1 MNKLHLKKLC
11 LILCLFAVPMMVQAA
26 SLGKLSVFSSLG
38 EPLNAEI
45 DVYPS
50 SPEELDSLS
59 AALASDV
66 IYHDQGVERTAT
78 QSAVQFSILKKENGN
93 AVLKLSTAQVVTDPF
108 LDMIIALSWKDGS
121 FVREYTLLL
130 DPSGQ
135 ASVMVDN
142 ANADA
147 PKSIVTKNSDMA
159 GKDKRDDVLV
169 KKGDSLAA
177 IAKNLQT
184 PNVDLNQLVIALYQ
198 ENKQAFDG
206 GNINRLK
213 AGAVLKV
220 PNQALLASIN
230 AQDAQKEIQMHAAEW
245 LAYKNKLAGLVADG
259 DAFNQADHQVSSGK
273 VTEKAD
279 EKPAATETETET
291 RDVVKLSKSEDG
303 QTASADVLKDDL
315 AAKQNAM
322 AEDDEKAGA
331 LEAQIADMKQLL
343 AIKNKSLA
351 DTQNNATKT
360 PEVVTLLDTINPSVL
375 KALAGVSVLLLLII
389 GLRRRFASAKPL
401 PVKDAADSHHA
412 PAESSPKVHA
422 MPSSLADEDDVP
434 QLKTFDLSSISLDF
448 EPVVTPSELGTEP
461 KPIPDAFN
469 GDFSNLLKMEPAA
482 PSVKKAKSP
491 TKKAEASSVE
501 FADVETKFELAIAY
515 VDMRDKRGAKKLLNQ
530 VLKEGNQD
538 QRVRAQALID
548 QLK

>member
-45 DVYPS
+45 DITPS
-50 SPEELDSLS
+50 APEELDSLS
-59 AALASDV
+59 AALASDA

-78 QSAVQFSILKKENGN
+78 QSAVQFSVLKKENGS
-93 AVLKLSTAQVVTDPF
+93 AVLKLSTAQAVTDPF
-108 LDMIIALSWKDGS
+108 LDMIIALSWKDGNV
-121 FVREYTLLL
+121 VREYTLLL

-142 ANADA
+142 ANVDA
-147 PKSIVTKNSDMA
+147 PKSIVTKNSDVA
-159 GKDKRDDVLV
+159 GKDKQDDVLV

-177 IAKNLQT
+177 IAKSLQT
-184 PNVDLNQLVIALYQ
+184 PNVELNQLLIALYQ
-198 ENKQAFDG
+198 ENKQAFEG

-213 AGAVLKV
+213 AGAVLKL
-220 PNQALLASIN
+220 PTQAALASVN
-230 AQDAQKEIQMHAAEW
+230 PQDAQKEIQMQAAEW

-259 DAFNQADHQVSSGK
+259 NAVNQADHQVSSGK

-279 EKPAATETETET
+279 EKLAATETET

-303 QTASADVLKDDL
+303 QAASADTLKDDL

-322 AEDDEKAGA
+322 AEDDKKAGA

-351 DTQNNATKT
+351 DTQNNAAKT

-375 KALAGVSVLLLLII
+375 KAVAGVSVLLLLMI
-389 GLRRRFASAKPL
+389 GLRRRFATAKPL
-401 PVKDAADSHHA
+401 PTSDSADTHQV
-412 PAESSPKVHA
+412 PVE
-422 MPSSLADEDDVP
+422 PSSEATPSHLSVEDDVP
-434 QLKTFDLSSISLDF
+434 QLKSFDLSSINLDF
-448 EPVVTPSELGTEP
+448 EPVVTSAELGTEP

-469 GDFSNLLKMEPAA
+469 GDFSNLLKMEPTNEAA
-482 PSVKKAKSP
+482 PSVKKTQP
-491 TKKAEASSVE
+491 PIKKAGASRVD

>member
-11 LILCLFAVPMMVQAA
+11 LILCLLALPMMVQAA

-59 AALASDV
+59 ATLASDA
-66 IYHDQGVERTAT
+66 IYHDQGVERTST
-78 QSAVQFSILKKENGN
+78 QSAVQFSVLKKEDGSV
-93 AVLKLSTAQVVTDPF
+93 VLKLSTAQAVTDPF
-108 LDMIIALSWKDGS
+108 LDMLIALSWKDGS
-121 FVREYTLLL
+121 VTREYTLLL
-130 DPSGQ
+130 DPSSQ
-135 ASVMVDN
+135 ASVVVDN

-147 PKSIVTKNSDMA
+147 PKSIVTKNSDLA
-159 GKDKRDDVLV
+159 GKDKQGDVLV

-184 PNVDLNQLVIALYQ
+184 PGVDLNRLLIALYQ
-198 ENKQAFDG
+198 ANKQAFDG
-206 GNINRLK
+206 ENINRLK

-220 PNQALLASIN
+220 PDQAVLESIST
-230 AQDAQKEIQMHAAEW
+230 QDAQKEIQMHAAEW
-245 LAYKNKLAGLVADG
+245 LAYKNKLAGLVADKEAT
-259 DAFNQADHQVSSGK
+259 DQADNQVNSGK
-273 VTEKAD
+273 VTAKAD
-279 EKPAATETETET
+279 EKQVPAESEAH
-291 RDVVKLSKSEDG
+291 DVVKLSKSEDG
-303 QTASADVLKDDL
+303 QAASADALKDDL

-322 AEDDEKAGA
+322 ADADEKAGA

-351 DTQNNATKT
+351 DTQNNAAKT
-360 PEVVTLLDTINPSVL
+360 PEVVTLLDTINPTIL
-375 KALAGVSVLLLLII
+375 KAVAGVSALLLLII
-389 GLRRRFASAKPL
+389 WLRRRLARAKPL
-401 PVKDAADSHHA
+401 PANDAEDNHA
-412 PAESSPKVHA
+412 SDES
-422 MPSSLADEDDVP
+422 SSLADEDDVP
-434 QLKTFDLSSISLDF
+434 QFKSFDLCSISLDF
-448 EPVVTPSELGTEP
+448 EPVVTPVEVEAKP
-461 KPIPDAFN
+461 EPIPDAFN
-469 GDFSNLLKMEPAA
+469 GDFSNLLKMEPTNEAA
-482 PSVKKAKSP
+482 PSVKKTQP
-491 TKKAEASSVE
+491 PIKKAGASRVD

-530 VLKEGNQD
+530 VLKEGNED

>member
-1 MNKLHLKKLC
+1 MNKLHLKKLG

-45 DVYPS
+45 DITPS
-50 SPEELDSLS
+50 APEELDSLS
-59 AALASDV
+59 AALASDA

-78 QSAVQFSILKKENGN
+78 QSAVQFSVLKKENGS
-93 AVLKLSTAQVVTDPF
+93 AVLKLSTAQAVTDPF
-108 LDMIIALSWKDGS
+108 LDMIIALNWKDGNV
-121 FVREYTLLL
+121 VREYTLLL

-142 ANADA
+142 ANVDA
-147 PKSIVTKNSDMA
+147 PKSIVTKNSDVA
-159 GKDKRDDVLV
+159 GKDKHDDVLV

-177 IAKNLQT
+177 IAKSLQT
-184 PNVDLNQLVIALYQ
+184 PNVELNQLLIALYQ

-206 GNINRLK
+206 ENMNRLK
-213 AGAVLKV
+213 AGAVLAV
-220 PNQALLASIN
+220 PNQAVLASIN

-259 DAFNQADHQVSSGK
+259 DAVNQADHQVGSGK
-273 VTEKAD
+273 VTAKAD
-279 EKPAATETETET
+279 EKPAATESEA

-303 QTASADVLKDDL
+303 QAASADTLKDDL

-322 AEDDEKAGA
+322 AEDDKKAGA

-351 DTQNNATKT
+351 DTQNNAAKT

-375 KALAGVSVLLLLII
+375 KAVAGVSVLLLLMI
-389 GLRRRFASAKPL
+389 GLRRRFATAKPL
-401 PVKDAADSHHA
+401 PTSDSADTHQV
-412 PAESSPKVHA
+412 PVE
-422 MPSSLADEDDVP
+422 PSSEATPSHLSVEDDVP
-434 QLKTFDLSSISLDF
+434 QLKSFDLSSINLDF
-448 EPVVTPSELGTEP
+448 EPVVTSAELGTEP

-469 GDFSNLLKMEPAA
+469 GDFSNLLKMEPTA
-482 PSVKKAKSP
+482 PAVKKAKSS
-491 TKKAEASSVE
+491 TKKAEASGVD
-501 FADVETKFELAIAY
+501 FVDVETKFELAIAY

-538 QRVRAQALID
+538 QRVRAQAMID

>member
-11 LILCLFAVPMMVQAA
+11 LILCLFALPMMAQAA

-59 AALASDV
+59 ATLASDA
-66 IYHDQGVERTAT
+66 IYHDQGVERTST
-78 QSAVQFSILKKENGN
+78 QSAVQFSVLKKEDGSV
-93 AVLKLSTAQVVTDPF
+93 VLKLSTAQAVTDPF
-108 LDMIIALSWKDGS
+108 LDMLIALSWKDGS
-121 FVREYTLLL
+121 VTREYTLLL
-130 DPSGQ
+130 DPSSQ
-135 ASVMVDN
+135 ASVVVDN

-147 PKSIVTKNSDMA
+147 PKSIVTKNSDSA
-159 GKDKRDDVLV
+159 GKDKQGDVLV

-184 PNVDLNQLVIALYQ
+184 PGVDLNRLLIALYQ

-206 GNINRLK
+206 ENINRLK

-220 PNQALLASIN
+220 PDQAVLESIST
-230 AQDAQKEIQMHAAEW
+230 QDAQKEIQMHAAEW
-245 LAYKNKLAGLVADG
+245 LAYKNKLAGLVADKEAT
-259 DAFNQADHQVSSGK
+259 DQADNQVNSGK
-273 VTEKAD
+273 VTTKAD
-279 EKPAATETETET
+279 EKQAPAESEAH
-291 RDVVKLSKSEDG
+291 DVVKLSKSEDG
-303 QTASADVLKDDL
+303 QAASADALKDDL

-322 AEDDEKAGA
+322 ADADEKAGA

-351 DTQNNATKT
+351 DTQNNAAKT
-360 PEVVTLLDTINPSVL
+360 PEVVTLLDTINPTIL
-375 KALAGVSVLLLLII
+375 KAVAGVSALLLLII
-389 GLRRRFASAKPL
+389 WLRRRLVRAKPL
-401 PVKDAADSHHA
+401 PVNDAEDNHA
-412 PAESSPKVHA
+412 SVES
-422 MPSSLADEDDVP
+422 SSLADEDDVP
-434 QLKTFDLSSISLDF
+434 QLKSFDLSSISLDF
-448 EPVVTPSELGTEP
+448 EPVITPVEVEAKP
-461 KPIPDAFN
+461 EPIPDAFN
-469 GDFSNLLKMEPAA
+469 GDFSNLLKMEPTNEAA
-482 PSVKKAKSP
+482 PSVKKTQSP
-491 TKKAEASSVE
+491 IKKAEASRVD

-515 VDMRDKRGAKKLLNQ
+515 MDMRDKRGAKKLLNQ
-530 VLKEGNQD
+530 VLKEGNED

>member
-1 MNKLHLKKLC
+1 
-11 LILCLFAVPMMVQAA
+11 MMVQAA

-38 EPLNAEI
+38 EPLNAQI
-45 DVYPS
+45 DITPS
-50 SPEELDSLS
+50 TPEELDSLS
-59 AALASDV
+59 AALASDA

-78 QSAVQFSILKKENGN
+78 QSVVQFSVLKKENGS
-93 AVLKLSTAQVVTDPF
+93 AVLKLSTAQAVTDPF
-108 LDMIIALSWKDGS
+108 LDMIIALNWKDGNV
-121 FVREYTLLL
+121 VREYTLLL

-142 ANADA
+142 ANVDA
-147 PKSIVTKNSDMA
+147 PKSIVTKNSDVA
-159 GKDKRDDVLV
+159 GKNKHDDVLV

-177 IAKNLQT
+177 IAKSLQT
-184 PNVDLNQLVIALYQ
+184 PNVELNQLLIALYQ

-206 GNINRLK
+206 ENMNRLK
-213 AGAVLKV
+213 AGAVLAV
-220 PNQALLASIN
+220 PNQAVLASIN

-245 LAYKNKLAGLVADG
+245 LAYKNKLAGLVVDG
-259 DAFNQADHQVSSGK
+259 DAVNQADYQASSGK
-273 VTEKAD
+273 VTAKAD
-279 EKPAATETETET
+279 EKPAATESEA

-303 QTASADVLKDDL
+303 RAASADTLKDDL

-322 AEDDEKAGA
+322 AEDDKKAGA

-351 DTQNNATKT
+351 DTQNNAAKT

-375 KALAGVSVLLLLII
+375 KAVAGVSVLLLLMI

-401 PVKDAADSHHA
+401 PTSDSADTHQV
-412 PAESSPKVHA
+412 PVE
-422 MPSSLADEDDVP
+422 PSSEATPSHLSVEDDVP
-434 QLKTFDLSSISLDF
+434 QLKSFDLSSIDLDF
-448 EPVVTPSELGTEP
+448 EPVVTPAKLGTEP
-461 KPIPDAFN
+461 KPIPEAFN
-469 GDFSNLLKMEPAA
+469 GDFSNLLKMQPTAPA
-482 PSVKKAKSP
+482 VKKAKSS
-491 TKKAEASSVE
+491 TKKAEASGLN

-538 QRVRAQALID
+538 QRVRAQTLID

>member
-11 LILCLFAVPMMVQAA
+11 LILCLVALPMMAQAA

-59 AALASDV
+59 ATLASDA
-66 IYHDQGVERTAT
+66 IYHDQGVERTST
-78 QSAVQFSILKKENGN
+78 QSAVQFSVLKKEDGSV
-93 AVLKLSTAQVVTDPF
+93 VLKLSTAQAVTDPF
-108 LDMIIALSWKDGS
+108 LDMLIALSWKDGS
-121 FVREYTLLL
+121 VTREYTLLL
-130 DPSGQ
+130 DPSSQ
-135 ASVMVDN
+135 ASVVVDN

-147 PKSIVTKNSDMA
+147 PKSIVTKNSDSA
-159 GKDKRDDVLV
+159 GKDKQGDVLV

-184 PNVDLNQLVIALYQ
+184 PGVDLNRLLIALYQ

-206 GNINRLK
+206 ENINRLK

-220 PNQALLASIN
+220 PDQAVLESIST
-230 AQDAQKEIQMHAAEW
+230 QDAQKEIQMHAAEW
-245 LAYKNKLAGLVADG
+245 LAYKNKLAGLVADKEAT
-259 DAFNQADHQVSSGK
+259 DQADNQVNAGK
-273 VTEKAD
+273 VTTKAD
-279 EKPAATETETET
+279 EKQAPAESEAH
-291 RDVVKLSKSEDG
+291 DVVKLSKSEDG
-303 QTASADVLKDDL
+303 QAASADALKDDL

-322 AEDDEKAGA
+322 ADADEKAGA

-351 DTQNNATKT
+351 DTQNNAAKT
-360 PEVVTLLDTINPSVL
+360 PEVVTLLDTINPAIL
-375 KALAGVSVLLLLII
+375 KAFAGVSALLLLII
-389 GLRRRFASAKPL
+389 WLRRRLARAKPL
-401 PVKDAADSHHA
+401 PANDAEDNHA
-412 PAESSPKVHA
+412 SAES
-422 MPSSLADEDDVP
+422 SSLADEDDVP
-434 QLKTFDLSSISLDF
+434 QLKSFDLSSISLDF
-448 EPVVTPSELGTEP
+448 EPVVTPVEVEAKP
-461 KPIPDAFN
+461 EPIPDAFN
-469 GDFSNLLKMEPAA
+469 GDFSNLLKMEPTNEAA
-482 PSVKKAKSP
+482 PSVKKTQSP
-491 TKKAEASSVE
+491 IKKAEASRVD

-530 VLKEGNQD
+530 VLKEGNED

>member
-45 DVYPS
+45 DITPS
-50 SPEELDSLS
+50 APEELDSLS
-59 AALASDV
+59 AALASDA

-78 QSAVQFSILKKENGN
+78 QSAVQFSVLKKENGS
-93 AVLKLSTAQVVTDPF
+93 AVLKLSTAQAVTDPF
-108 LDMIIALSWKDGS
+108 LDMIIALSWKDGNV
-121 FVREYTLLL
+121 VREYTLLL

-142 ANADA
+142 ANVDA
-147 PKSIVTKNSDMA
+147 PKSIVTKNSDVA
-159 GKDKRDDVLV
+159 GKDKHDDVLV

-177 IAKNLQT
+177 IAKSLQT
-184 PNVDLNQLVIALYQ
+184 PNVELNQLLIALYQ

-206 GNINRLK
+206 ENMNRLK
-213 AGAVLKV
+213 AGAVLAV
-220 PNQALLASIN
+220 PNQAVLASIN

-259 DAFNQADHQVSSGK
+259 DAVNQADHQVGSGK
-273 VTEKAD
+273 VTAKAD
-279 EKPAATETETET
+279 EKPAATESEA

-303 QTASADVLKDDL
+303 QAASADTLKDDL

-322 AEDDEKAGA
+322 AEDDKKAGA

-351 DTQNNATKT
+351 DTQNNAAKT

-375 KALAGVSVLLLLII
+375 KAVAGVSVLLLLMI
-389 GLRRRFASAKPL
+389 GLRRRFATAKPL
-401 PVKDAADSHHA
+401 PTSDSADTHQV
-412 PAESSPKVHA
+412 PVE
-422 MPSSLADEDDVP
+422 PSSEATPSHLSVEDDVP
-434 QLKTFDLSSISLDF
+434 QLKSFDLSSINLDF
-448 EPVVTPSELGTEP
+448 EPVVTSAELGTEP

-469 GDFSNLLKMEPAA
+469 GDFSNLLKMQPTAPA
-482 PSVKKAKSP
+482 VKKAKSS
-491 TKKAEASSVE
+491 TKKAEASGVD
-501 FADVETKFELAIAY
+501 FVDVETKFELAIAY

-538 QRVRAQALID
+538 QRVRAQAMID

>member
-11 LILCLFAVPMMVQAA
+11 LILCLVALPMMAQAA

-59 AALASDV
+59 ATLASDA
-66 IYHDQGVERTAT
+66 IYHDQGVERTST
-78 QSAVQFSILKKENGN
+78 QSAVQFSVLKKEDGSV
-93 AVLKLSTAQVVTDPF
+93 VLKLSTAQAVTDPF
-108 LDMIIALSWKDGS
+108 LDMLIALSWKDGS
-121 FVREYTLLL
+121 VTREYTLLL
-130 DPSGQ
+130 DPSSQ
-135 ASVMVDN
+135 ASVVVDN

-147 PKSIVTKNSDMA
+147 PKSIVTKNSDSA
-159 GKDKRDDVLV
+159 GKDKQGDVLV

-184 PNVDLNQLVIALYQ
+184 PGVDLNRLLIALYQ

-206 GNINRLK
+206 ENINRLK

-220 PNQALLASIN
+220 PDQAVLESIST
-230 AQDAQKEIQMHAAEW
+230 QDAQKEIQMHAAEW
-245 LAYKNKLAGLVADG
+245 LAYKNKLAGLVADKEAT
-259 DAFNQADHQVSSGK
+259 DQADNQVNAGK
-273 VTEKAD
+273 VTTKAD
-279 EKPAATETETET
+279 EKQAPAESEAH
-291 RDVVKLSKSEDG
+291 DVVKLSKSEDG
-303 QTASADVLKDDL
+303 QAASADALKDDL

-322 AEDDEKAGA
+322 ADADEKAGA

-351 DTQNNATKT
+351 DTQNNAAKT
-360 PEVVTLLDTINPSVL
+360 PEVVTLLDTINPAIL
-375 KALAGVSVLLLLII
+375 KAVAGVSALLLLII
-389 GLRRRFASAKPL
+389 WLRRRLARAKPL
-401 PVKDAADSHHA
+401 PANDAEDNHA
-412 PAESSPKVHA
+412 SAES
-422 MPSSLADEDDVP
+422 SSLADEDDVP
-434 QLKTFDLSSISLDF
+434 QLKSFDLSSISLDF
-448 EPVVTPSELGTEP
+448 EPVVTPVEVEAKP
-461 KPIPDAFN
+461 EPIPDAFN
-469 GDFSNLLKMEPAA
+469 GDFSNLLKMEPTNEAA
-482 PSVKKAKSP
+482 PSVKKTQSP
-491 TKKAEASSVE
+491 IKKAEASRVD

-530 VLKEGNQD
+530 VLKEGNED

>member
-45 DVYPS
+45 DITPS
-50 SPEELDSLS
+50 APEELDSLS
-59 AALASDV
+59 AALASDA

-78 QSAVQFSILKKENGN
+78 QSAVQFSVLKKENGS
-93 AVLKLSTAQVVTDPF
+93 AVLKLSTAQAVTDPF
-108 LDMIIALSWKDGS
+108 LDMIIALSWKDGNV
-121 FVREYTLLL
+121 VREYTLLL

-142 ANADA
+142 ANVDA
-147 PKSIVTKNSDMA
+147 PKSIVTKNSDVA
-159 GKDKRDDVLV
+159 GKDKHDDVLV

-177 IAKNLQT
+177 IAKSLQT
-184 PNVDLNQLVIALYQ
+184 PNVELNQLLIALYQ

-206 GNINRLK
+206 ENMNRLK
-213 AGAVLKV
+213 AGAVLAV
-220 PNQALLASIN
+220 PNQAVLASIN

-259 DAFNQADHQVSSGK
+259 DAVNQADHQVGSGK
-273 VTEKAD
+273 VTAKAD
-279 EKPAATETETET
+279 EKPAATESEA

-303 QTASADVLKDDL
+303 QAASADTLKDDL

-322 AEDDEKAGA
+322 AEDDKKAGA

-351 DTQNNATKT
+351 DTQNNAAKT

-375 KALAGVSVLLLLII
+375 KAVAGVSVLLLLMI
-389 GLRRRFASAKPL
+389 GLRRRFATAKPL
-401 PVKDAADSHHA
+401 PTSDSADTHQV
-412 PAESSPKVHA
+412 PVE
-422 MPSSLADEDDVP
+422 PSSEATPSHLSVEDDVP
-434 QLKTFDLSSISLDF
+434 QLKSFDLSSINLDF
-448 EPVVTPSELGTEP
+448 EPVVTSAELGTEP

-469 GDFSNLLKMEPAA
+469 GDFSNLLKMEPTA
-482 PSVKKAKSP
+482 PAVKKAKSS
-491 TKKAEASSVE
+491 TKKAEASGVD
-501 FADVETKFELAIAY
+501 FVDVETKFELAIAY

-538 QRVRAQALID
+538 QRVRAQAMID